1 MTKRQLIDEIVT
13 INRSAEPAFLSK
25 FDDVDLEEYL
35 QHLLLAQVP
44 RATGDPH
51 QYDHYFEG
59 CPAVPAQAVADSH
72 HAAPL
77 FDEEEIDPDVQASQP
92 DSLDLN
98 VSSNAFFEKSYEAK
112 AS

>member
-13 INRSAEPAFLSK
+13 MNRSAEPAFLSK
-25 FDDVDLEEYL
+25 FDDIDLEEYL
-35 QHLLLAQVP
+35 QHLLLAQEP
-44 RATGDPH
+44 RMTGDPH

-59 CPAVPAQAVADSH
+59 CPAVSAQPVADSH
-72 HAAPL
+72 HAGPL
-77 FDEEEIDPDVQASQP
+77 FDEEEIDLDVQASQA

-98 VSSNAFFEKSYEAK
+98 VSPNAFFKESYEAK